1 MKRSEL
7 KQLIREAIEEQTL
20 DSGALSKQALEVIN
34 FLHDNEGQIASS
46 EQEKQDV
53 RRVWNYV
60 AGLLTDEDYKRL
72 YSGTNIGK
80 AGGGD
85 REDFA
90 KGT

>member
-34 FLHDNEGQIASS
+34 FLRDNEGQIASS
-46 EQEKQDV
+46 EQEKQNV

-60 AGLLTDEDYKRL
+60 VGLLTDEDYKKL
-72 YSGTNIGK
+72 YPGTNIGK
-80 AGGGD
+80 VVGGD
-85 REDFA
+85 REEFA